1 MRLRSWLA
9 LGALA
14 LVPVLALAGEAGA
27 QMGTQRGAQQDAQ
40 PMFVNVN
47 GQAVPVKA
55 ETHVV
60 QTAAGPMKVSS
71 WSWHSPHGGASF
83 EMQTSTGGAPPAFAL
98 QQMQAAQAQLA
109 AMQQQMMAVQQ
120 QMMALQHAAF
130 VDGFAGGFAVPAQQH
145 VVFAV
150 PLWAM
155 PDPVVIVEPVQRAP
169 VPAVAP
175 ANTPARS
182 PGIKA

>member
-1 MRLRSWLA
+1 MRLRSYLA

-14 LVPVLALAGEAGA
+14 LVPVLALAGEASA
-27 QMGTQRGAQQDAQ
+27 QMDAQHAVQ

-60 QTAAGPMKVSS
+60 NTAAGPMKVST

-83 EMQTSTGGAPPAFAL
+83 EMQTSTGGAPPAIAL
-98 QQMQAAQAQLA
+98 RQMRAAQAQMV
-109 AMQQQMMAVQQ
+109 AMQQQMMAMQQ

-130 VDGFAGGFAVPAQQH
+130 AGGFAVPAPQH

-155 PDPVVIVEPVQRAP
+155 PDPVVIVEPAQRAP

-175 ANTPARS
+175 ADTPARS

>member
-1 MRLRSWLA
+1 MRLRSYWA

-14 LVPVLALAGEAGA
+14 LVPVLALAGEASA
-27 QMGTQRGAQQDAQ
+27 QMNAQQAAQ
-40 PMFVNVN
+40 PMFVNVD

-55 ETHVV
+55 QTHVV
-60 QTAAGPMKVSS
+60 QTAAGPMKVST

-83 EMQTSTGGAPPAFAL
+83 EMQTSTGGVPPAFAMR
-98 QQMQAAQAQLA
+98 QMQAAQMQMA

-120 QMMALQHAAF
+120 QMMMLQHAA
-130 VDGFAGGFAVPAQQH
+130 FAGGFAVPAPQQA
-145 VVFAV
+145 VFAV

-155 PDPVVIVEPVQRAP
+155 PDPVVIVEPAQRAA

-175 ANTPARS
+175 ATPPARS

>member
-1 MRLRSWLA
+1 MRLRSYLA

-14 LVPVLALAGEAGA
+14 LAPMLALAGEASA
-27 QMGTQRGAQQDAQ
+27 QMDAQHAAQ

-60 QTAAGPMKVSS
+60 QTAMGPMKVST
-71 WSWHSPHGGASF
+71 WSWHSPGGSASY
-83 EMQTSTGGAPPAFAL
+83 EMQTSTGGAPSAVAL
-98 QQMQAAQAQLA
+98 RQMQMAQAQMV
-109 AMQQQMMAVQQ
+109 AMQQQMMAMQQ
-120 QMMALQHAAF
+120 QMVVLQHSA
-130 VDGFAGGFAVPAQQH
+130 FAGGFAVPAPQN

-169 VPAVAP
+169 APAVAP
-175 ANTPARS
+175 PTAPTRS

>member
-1 MRLRSWLA
+1 MRLRSYLA

-14 LVPVLALAGEAGA
+14 LVPVLALAGEAST
-27 QMGTQRGAQQDAQ
+27 QMNAQQAAQ
-40 PMFVNVN
+40 PMFVNVD
-47 GQAVPVKA
+47 GHAVPVKA
-55 ETHVV
+55 QTHVV
-60 QTAAGPMKVSS
+60 QTAAGPMKVST

-83 EMQTSTGGAPPAFAL
+83 EMQTSTGGVPPAFAMR
-98 QQMQAAQAQLA
+98 QMQAAQMQMV
-109 AMQQQMMAVQQ
+109 AMQQQMMAMQQ
-120 QMMALQHAAF
+120 QMTMLQHAA
-130 VDGFAGGFAVPAQQH
+130 FAGGFAVPAPQH

-155 PDPVVIVEPVQRAP
+155 PDPVVIVEPAQRAP

-175 ANTPARS
+175 ATPPARS

>member
-1 MRLRSWLA
+1 MRLRSYLA

-14 LVPVLALAGEAGA
+14 LVPVLALAGEASA
-27 QMGTQRGAQQDAQ
+27 QTSAQRAAQ
-40 PMFVNVN
+40 PMFVNVD

-55 ETHVV
+55 ETHVF
-60 QTAAGPMKVSS
+60 QTSAGPMKVST
-71 WSWHSPHGGASF
+71 WSWHSPHGSASF

-98 QQMQAAQAQLA
+98 RQMQAAQLQMA
-109 AMQQQMMAVQQ
+109 AMQQQMMAMQQ
-120 QMMALQHAAF
+120 QMMTLQHAAF
-130 VDGFAGGFAVPAQQH
+130 VDGFAGGFAVPAPQH

-155 PDPVVIVEPVQRAP
+155 PDPVVVVEPAQRAP

-175 ANTPARS
+175 ANTSARPA
-182 PGIKA
+182 GFKA

>member
-1 MRLRSWLA
+1 MRLRSYLA

-14 LVPVLALAGEAGA
+14 LVPVLALAGKASA
-27 QMGTQRGAQQDAQ
+27 QMDAQHAAQ

-60 QTAAGPMKVSS
+60 NTVAGPMKVST

-83 EMQTSTGGAPPAFAL
+83 EMQTSMGGAPPAIAL
-98 QQMQAAQAQLA
+98 RQMQAAQAQMV

-130 VDGFAGGFAVPAQQH
+130 AGGFAVPAPQH

-155 PDPVVIVEPVQRAP
+155 PDPVVIVEPAQRAP

>member
-1 MRLRSWLA
+1 MRLRSYLA

-14 LVPVLALAGEAGA
+14 LAPMLALAGEGGA
-27 QMGTQRGAQQDAQ
+27 SMDGQHAAQ

-60 QTAAGPMKVSS
+60 QTAMGPMKVST
-71 WSWHSPHGGASF
+71 WSWRSPGGSSSY
-83 EMQTSTGGAPPAFAL
+83 EMQTSTGGAPSPAAL
-98 QQMQAAQAQLA
+98 RQMQAAQAQMV
-109 AMQQQMMAVQQ
+109 AMQQQMMAMQQ

-130 VDGFAGGFAVPAQQH
+130 ADGFAMPAPRN

-155 PDPVVIVEPVQRAP
+155 PDPVVIVEPTQRVPA
-169 VPAVAP
+169 PAVAP
-175 ANTPARS
+175 QNPLPTAPARS
-182 PGIKA
+182 PGIRA